1 MSDLTRGLTRRTFL
15 AGTGALAGAAV
26 LAACGGGG
34 GDDKDETA
42 SQDTTGKLV
51 LAQFFGSGQFAAGT
65 TIRAPFGVADSQGLL
80 LHSQS
85 PAKIELGVYGP
96 DDQQVGKP
104 VTVVRRSKGLPR
116 PYYALEV
123 AIDTPGIYTAKAL
136 SGVAAGN
143 SMAIEVSD
151 PKDLRVLRPG
161 QAMPALQ
168 TPTTKDAAGVTP
180 ICTADPICP
189 LHDLTVAQALTEQRP
204 VGLIVASPKFCQVAI
219 CGPVLDLVLQQVA
232 DFPQIRFVH
241 AEVYANPAQD
251 LTHYSPTINALGL
264 GFEPVLY
271 LTDAKGQVT
280 QRLDSIFDTDELKA
294 ALQATAS

>member
-1 MSDLTRGLTRRTFL
+1 MSDLTRGLSRRTFL
-15 AGTGALAGAAV
+15 AGSGALAGAAV

-34 GDDKDETA
+34 SKDGDDA
-42 SQDTTGKLV
+42 SSDTTGKLV

-80 LHSQS
+80 LHAQS
-85 PAKIELGVYGP
+85 PAKIQLGVYDADEQP
-96 DDQQVGKP
+96 VGKP

-116 PYYALEV
+116 PYYPLEV
-123 AIDTPGIYTAKAL
+123 AIGEPGIYTAKAL

-151 PKDLRVLRPG
+151 PKDLRVVRPG
-161 QAMPALQ
+161 QPMPALT
-168 TPTTKDAAGVTP
+168 TPTTVDAAGVTP
-180 ICTADPICP
+180 ICTADPVCP
-189 LHDLTVAQALTEQRP
+189 LHDVTVAQALGEKKP

-219 CGPVLDLVLQQVA
+219 CGPVLDLVLQQVKA
-232 DFPQIRFVH
+232 YPHIRFVH

-251 LTHYSPTINALGL
+251 LAHFSPTIDALGL

-271 LTDAKGQVT
+271 LTDGNGQVT
-280 QRLDSIFDTDELKA
+280 QRLDSIFDSDELRS
-294 ALQATAS
+294 ALQRV

>member
-1 MSDLTRGLTRRTFL
+1 MSDLTRGLSRRTFL
-15 AGTGALAGAAV
+15 AGSGALAGAAV
-26 LAACGGGG
+26 LAACGGSSGNK
-34 GDDKDETA
+34 DDDA
-42 SQDTTGKLV
+42 SSDTTGKLV

-85 PAKIELGVYGP
+85 PAKIELGVYDP
-96 DDQQVGKP
+96 DEKAVGKP
-104 VTVVRRSKGLPR
+104 ITVVRRSKGLPR

-151 PKDLRVLRPG
+151 PKDLRVVRPG

-168 TPTTKDAAGVTP
+168 TPTTADAAGVTP
-180 ICTADPICP
+180 ICTADPVCP
-189 LHDLTVAQALTEQRP
+189 LHDVTVAEALTEKKP
-204 VGLIVASPKFCQVAI
+204 VGLIVASPKFCQVSI
-219 CGPVLDLVLQQVA
+219 CGPVLDLVLAQVKA
-232 DFPQIRFVH
+232 FPQIRFVH

-251 LTHYSPTINALGL
+251 LTHFSPTINALGL
-264 GFEPVLY
+264 GFETVLY
-271 LTDAKGQVT
+271 LTDANGQVT
-280 QRLDSIFDTDELKA
+280 QRLDSIFDSDELKA
-294 ALQATAS
+294 ALRKATS